1 MRFYEAKRVI
11 AASPEQIWPILTD
24 ARRLEDG
31 TFSIVKIEGDIVQG
45 RKIKLWSEV
54 DPSRAFSLRV
64 DRLEAPRDMIWSS
77 GMPLG
82 LFRGTRRFRLTPVA
96 GGTEFHVREDYTG
109 PMAGMIF
116 KQIPDMTASME
127 KFAAALAREAEA

>member
-24 ARRLEDG
+24 VTRLQNG
-31 TFSIVKIEGDIVQG
+31 QFSILKIEGAIAVG

-54 DPSRAFSLRV
+54 DPSRGFSIGV
-64 DRLEAPRDMIWSS
+64 DKLDAPREMVWSS
-77 GMPLG
+77 GMPFG
-82 LFRGTRRFRLTPVA
+82 LFRGTQRFRLTPVA

-127 KFAAALAREAEA
+127 KFADALAREAEA